1 MVKLL
6 QTKGLNMA
14 ICVCVQDDLVSAALK
29 IESVLRYNFLIVP
42 LAQIKKLY
50 RRTINQVLTVHHTF
64 FLR

>member
-50 RRTINQVLTVHHTF
+50 RRTKNQVLTVHHTF